1 MVFSGKETQK
11 HFNRKEENF
20 DIFDIHR
27 VSQLVKSSPY
37 AKPEEI
43 EELRVAFYVKVI
55 GYSL

>member
-1 MVFSGKETQK
+1 MVFSGKEIPT
-11 HFNRKEENF
+11 HFSRKEETF

-27 VSQLVKSSPY
+27 VSQLVKTSPY